1 MFEQIEWKTVY
12 ETWKSGCYDFPDI
25 LSQPVKAETIF
36 VDYKQDGY
44 FYGYDWLSNENISA
58 RKDMIKNRLPEFLY
72 FVRPSNKGTIQTA
85 EMLTDAKDAEE
96 LAAIWIAATAKELSD
111 SPADIS
117 VRHHADMLYRAARN
131 FLKDRFYLWHPSM
144 RRLVP
149 DIMIP
154 LSVLQS
160 ITCQDITPIIGI
172 IQLNTILLKNHW
184 GILIYSS
191 LKDEAAPKSRYRIL
205 NN

>member
-12 ETWKSGCYDFPDI
+12 ETWKSGCYDFPNI
-25 LSQPVKAETIF
+25 LSQPIKAETIF

-58 RKDMIKNRLPEFLY
+58 RKDMIKNRLTEFLY

-111 SPADIS
+111 SSADIS
-117 VRHHADMLYRAARN
+117 VRRHADMLYLAARD
-131 FLKDRFYLWHPSM
+131 FLKDRFHLWHPSM
-144 RRLVP
+144 RRLIP
-149 DIMIP
+149 DIMVPIA
-154 LSVLQS
+154 VLQS

-184 GILIYSS
+184 GVLIYSS
-191 LKDEAAPKSRYRIL
+191 LKDKAALKSRYRIL
-205 NN
+205 DN

>member
-1 MFEQIEWKTVY
+1 
-12 ETWKSGCYDFPDI
+12 
-25 LSQPVKAETIF
+25 
-36 VDYKQDGY
+36 
-44 FYGYDWLSNENISA
+44 
-58 RKDMIKNRLPEFLY
+58 
-72 FVRPSNKGTIQTA
+72 
-85 EMLTDAKDAEE
+85 
-96 LAAIWIAATAKELSD
+96 
-111 SPADIS
+111 
-117 VRHHADMLYRAARN
+117 MLYRAARN